1 MPKGP
6 NGQKRPADTI
16 GCAVAV
22 GKIATGE
29 SSEIEVRKPRPGV
42 AGAEARSR
50 ALSAKRR
57 SEIAAKAA
65 KERWS
70 EKCQNQ

>member
-6 NGQKRPADTI
+6 NGQKRPADVI
-16 GCAVAV
+16 GCAVHVA
-22 GKIATGE
+22 KIATGE
-29 SSEIEVRKPRPGV
+29 LVEDDERPTRGR
-42 AGAEARSR
+42 AGAIARR
-50 ALSAKRR
+50 EALSAERR

-65 KERWS
+65 KERWG

>member
-6 NGQKRPADTI
+6 DGQKRPADTI
-16 GCAVAV
+16 GAAIAV
-22 GKIATGE
+22 GRIATGE
-29 SSEIEVRKPRPGV
+29 EIEVRRDVRGREG
-42 AGAEARSR
+42 GAARARS
-50 ALSAKRR
+50 LSAKRR
-57 SEIAAKAA
+57 SEIAANAA